1 MQKVK
6 EGQILFFRDAL
17 KKKKVF
23 SLSQFSTANSV
34 RCRKTQKQFS
44 HSPKQMCTERLNSA
58 DAICGTRYPLSE
70 EIAQRDKVK
79 DKNGVRESKTN
90 LRDQIK
96 S

>member
-1 MQKVK
+1 
-6 EGQILFFRDAL
+6 
-17 KKKKVF
+17 
-23 SLSQFSTANSV
+23 
-34 RCRKTQKQFS
+34 
-44 HSPKQMCTERLNSA
+44 MCTERLNNSA